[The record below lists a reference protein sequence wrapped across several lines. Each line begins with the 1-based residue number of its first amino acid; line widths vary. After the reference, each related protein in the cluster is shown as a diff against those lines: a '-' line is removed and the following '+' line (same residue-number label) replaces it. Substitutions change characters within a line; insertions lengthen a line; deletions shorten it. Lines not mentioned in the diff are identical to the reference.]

1 MVKQCRV
8 RGVPE
13 PEFLALHGE
22 FRAIIARD
30 VLTENVLMKLNL
42 NERQMRAVKYVKEK
56 GQITNKIYQ
65 ELTGVSKPTSTRD
78 LRELTKKSVLEKY
91 GATGKGTAYRLKGS

>member
-1 MVKQCRV
+1 MPTRYS
-8 RGVPE
+8 E
-13 PEFLALHGE
+13 S
-22 FRAIIARD
+22 
-30 VLTENVLMKLNL
+30 VLIKLNL
-42 NERQMRAVKYVKEK
+42 NERQIKAVKYTKQK

-78 LRELTKKSVLEKY
+78 LRELTEKFVLEKY